1 MNKLII
7 VGNGK
12 LATAIQNQLPA
23 YLRIET
29 IPYTPEVPAD
39 SDPVFVHVGSGRQY
53 SESLN
58 LAISCGASY
67 VQAAT
72 GKEFPMEPPAQ
83 AAIRFIHAPNLDL
96 SIIRLFH
103 LLKTAGDLFHGEPVT
118 ITESHQ
124 KEKQSTPGTAVKFCD
139 YLNLP
144 RERIVS
150 IRDPLVQKE
159 LGIRN
164 TGHHAF
170 HRIAI
175 GDEHSKITIETSV
188 EGATGYVRGLARI
201 LQCLPN
207 LDVGRYE
214 VEDLVALK
222 LL

>member
-12 LATAIQNQLPA
+12 LATAIHNELPA
-23 YLRIET
+23 YLTIET
-29 IPYTPEVPAD
+29 VPFTPEVPAD
-39 SDPVFVHVGSGRQY
+39 NDSVFVHVGSGRHY
-53 SESLN
+53 GESLDRA
-58 LAISCGASY
+58 LRCGASY

-72 GKEFPMEPPAQ
+72 GKEFPMELPAQ
-83 AAIRFIHAPNLDL
+83 AAIRYIHAPNLDL

-103 LLKTAGDLFHGEPVT
+103 LFKTAGDLFHGEPVT

-124 KEKQSTPGTAVKFCD
+124 KEKMSTPGTAVKFCD
-139 YLNLP
+139 FLHLP
-144 RERIVS
+144 REHIIS
-150 IRDPLVQKE
+150 IRDPQVQKE

-164 TGHHAF
+164 PSHHAF

-175 GDEHSKITIETSV
+175 GDEHSKITIETNV

-201 LQCLPN
+201 VQCLPK
-207 LDVGRYE
+207 LDAGRYE
-214 VEDLVALK
+214 VEDLVALH